1 MKTTTTTQFYA
12 QLYIGDGVKCPRVIG
27 PYPSLEA
34 LNTSVAIYRGYTVP
48 YFSFSHRVFTEET
61 ANV

>member
-12 QLYIGDGVKCPRVIG
+12 QLYIGDGVAYPRVIG
-27 PYPSLEA
+27 PYASLEA
-34 LNTSVAIYRGYTVP
+34 LNASVAIYRGYTAP
-48 YFSFSHRVFTEET
+48 YFSFSHRVFTKEA